1 MKHKESMVINVEQYT
16 ETCHLIENIS
26 SPFSKH
32 QHYHQW
38 QTKADVARSFN
49 QDYCQAQS
57 HANYPTYKT

>member
-49 QDYCQAQS
+49 QDYCQA
-57 HANYPTYKT
+57 